1 MSSVS
6 SGKAKYKYS
15 VKVFL
20 VNTKNLEKDLND
32 CLNNFGKYQ
41 EIINIDLSSSPTETV
56 AVVLYR
62 EEL

>member
-1 MSSVS
+1 MTVS

-15 VKVFL
+15 VKVFH
-20 VNTKNLEKDLND
+20 VNTENLEKELND
-32 CLNNFGKYQ
+32 WLDALGRYH
-41 EIINIDLSSSPTETV
+41 EVIDIKLSSSQAESI

>member
-1 MSSVS
+1 MPVA

-15 VKVFL
+15 VKVFH
-20 VNTKNLEKDLND
+20 VNTENLEKELND
-32 CLNNFGKYQ
+32 RLNTFGKYP